1 MSEPGRLRLVLRYA
15 DLGIAT
21 YASLQIVGQ
30 PSRTVT
36 WVLEEP
42 LLLAALQ
49 ELAAALPEPHG
60 TETRRDAIE
69 RALTSGP
76 FAKPDTELTVAYILG
91 VLLIG
96 TPGWQLLAECMTSPR
111 AVLFVSPSAR
121 LARVPWGLLAIP
133 KSGPSKEELVR
144 ARQDAITASG
154 RAAAQ
159 IPWQLDNIDQLTDG
173 HRLMEL
179 VDVLMA
185 VPPNIVHSPRTPAGW
200 DARRDEP
207 PLLILD
213 PRVPGQR
220 PDSALGSVLGRPAPH
235 TPVARHFAELIERRP
250 TLPHAGTVVDLF
262 RRQDADRAWLA
273 GLLAQTPCRLL
284 YVGHASSADNQ
295 HDEGTRADRAAL
307 HLADT
312 AAIPGDANAIG
323 DHRPLT
329 ASDLMALRLP
339 MPPRVALLAC
349 GSGGDYQFDEAT
361 GLVAAMILNGAQL
374 VTATLWSLPTTAA
387 YRQFTESSDAP
398 GSESADPMADLVVAV
413 DTSHDSAEEAG
424 CAVNR
429 WQREQMRR
437 WRDGDVGASPL
448 YWAALVTFAV
458 DGAR

>member
-1 MSEPGRLRLVLRYA
+1 MSNPDRLTLVLRYA
-15 DLGIAT
+15 DVGIAT
-21 YASLQIVGQ
+21 YASLRIVGQ
-30 PSRTVT
+30 PARTAA
-36 WVLEEP
+36 WVVEEP

-49 ELAAALPEPHG
+49 ELDDALPEPHG
-60 TETRRDAIE
+60 SESRRDAIE
-69 RALTSGP
+69 RALTTGP
-76 FAKPDTELTVAYILG
+76 FAAPDTELTLAYILG

-96 TPGWQLLAECMTSPR
+96 TPGWQLLAECVASPR

-154 RAAAQ
+154 RTAAQ
-159 IPWQLDNIDQLTDG
+159 IPWQLADIREHTDG
-173 HRLMEL
+173 HRLIEL

-185 VPPNIVHSPRTPAGW
+185 VPPNIVHSPRTPAGR
-200 DARRDEP
+200 DAQRDGA
-207 PLLILD
+207 PLLVLD

-220 PDSALGSVLGRPAPH
+220 PDSALGSVLGRPSPH
-235 TPVARHFAELIERRP
+235 TQVAQHFAELMKRRP
-250 TLPHAGTVVDLF
+250 VLPHVDAVVGLF
-262 RRQDADRAWLA
+262 RRQDADRTWLA
-273 GLLAQTPCRLL
+273 ALLAQIPCRLL
-284 YVGHASSADNQ
+284 YVGHASSADDD
-295 HDEGTRADRAAL
+295 HDHGTRADRAAL

-312 AAIPGDANAIG
+312 ADIPGDANAIG

-329 ASDLMALRLP
+329 ASDLMTLRLP

-361 GLVAAMILNGAQL
+361 GLVAAIILSGAQL
-374 VTATLWSLPTTAA
+374 VTATLWSLPTTGA
-387 YRQFTESSDAP
+387 YRQFTKAASAA
-398 GSESADPMADLVVAV
+398 ADPMAEVVAAV
-413 DTSHDSAEEAG
+413 DDAHEAADDAG

-437 WRDGDVGASPL
+437 WRDGVVTASPL
-448 YWAALVTFAV
+448 YWAALITFAV

>member
-1 MSEPGRLRLVLRYA
+1 MSEPGRLTLVLRYA

-21 YASLQIVGQ
+21 YASMQIVGQ

-42 LLLAALQ
+42 LLLAALR
-49 ELAAALPEPHG
+49 ELTAALPEPHG
-60 TETRRDAIE
+60 AETRHDAIE
-69 RALTSGP
+69 RALATGP

-96 TPGWQLLAECMTSPR
+96 TPGWQLLAECVASPR

-154 RAAAQ
+154 RTAAQ
-159 IPWQLDNIDQLTDG
+159 IPWRLGNIDELTDG

-200 DARRDEP
+200 DARREGP
-207 PLLILD
+207 PLLVLD

-220 PDSALGSVLGRPAPH
+220 PDSALGSVLGRPSPH
-235 TPVARHFAELIERRP
+235 TPVAAHFAGLIERRP
-250 TLPHAGTVVDLF
+250 VLPRADTVLDLF
-262 RRQDADRAWLA
+262 RRQDADRAWL
-273 GLLAQTPCRLL
+273 GELLAQTPCRLL
-284 YVGHASSADNQ
+284 YVGHASSADDQ
-295 HDEGTRADRAAL
+295 HDQGTRADRAAL

-312 AAIPGDANAIG
+312 ADIPGDANAIG

-387 YRQFTESSDAP
+387 YRQFAELSGAP
-398 GSESADPMADLVVAV
+398 EPEPADPMAELVAAV
-413 DTSHDSAEEAG
+413 DGAHDAAREAG

-437 WRDGDVGASPL
+437 WRDGDLSASPL

-458 DGAR
+458 DGER

>member
-1 MSEPGRLRLVLRYA
+1 MTDRPTLVLRYA
-15 DLGIAT
+15 DLGSAT
-21 YASLQIVGQ
+21 YASLRVVGE
-30 PSRTVT
+30 PSRTVA

-42 LLLAALQ
+42 LLLAALA

-60 TETRRDAIE
+60 AEDRHGAIE
-69 RALTSGP
+69 RALSTGP
-76 FAKPDTELTVAYILG
+76 FAGPDTELTLAYMLG
-91 VLLIG
+91 VLLVG
-96 TPGWQLLAECMTSPR
+96 AAGWQLLAECAAAARP
-111 AVLFVSPSAR
+111 VLFVSPSAR

-154 RAAAQ
+154 RSAAQ
-159 IPWQLDNIDQLTDG
+159 IPWRLADIDALTDG

-179 VDVLMA
+179 LDVLMA

-200 DARRDEP
+200 DARRDRP
-207 PLLILD
+207 ALLVLD

-220 PDSALGSVLGRPAPH
+220 PDSALGSVLGRPSAH
-235 TPVARHFAELIERRP
+235 TPVARHFAELMRRRP
-250 TLPHAGTVVDLF
+250 VLPHADTVVELF

-273 GLLAQTPCRLL
+273 GLLAQNPCRLF
-284 YVGHASSADNQ
+284 YVGHASSAD
-295 HDEGTRADRAAL
+295 DDDAERDGRADRAAL

-312 AAIPGDANAIG
+312 AAIPGDANTIG

-361 GLVAAMILNGAQL
+361 GLVAAMILGGAQL
-374 VTATLWSLPTTAA
+374 VTATLWSLPTAAA
-387 YRQFTESSDAP
+387 YRRFGAAVAEQ
-398 GSESADPMADLVVAV
+398 ADPMADLVAAV
-413 DTSHDSAEEAG
+413 DSAHDAAEHAG

-429 WQREQMRR
+429 WQREQLRR
-437 WRDGDVGASPL
+437 WRDGDLTASPL

>member
-1 MSEPGRLRLVLRYA
+1 MTEPEPPTLVLRYA

-21 YASLQIVGQ
+21 YASLRVVGQ

-36 WVLEEP
+36 WVVEEP
-42 LLLAALQ
+42 LLLAALE
-49 ELAAALPEPHG
+49 ELAAALPEPQG
-60 TETRRDAIE
+60 AENRRAAIE
-69 RALTSGP
+69 RALSTGP
-76 FAKPDTELTVAYILG
+76 FAKPDTELTLAYILG

-96 TPGWQLLAECMTSPR
+96 TAGWQLLAECVSSPR

-133 KSGPSKEELVR
+133 KAGPSKEELVR

-159 IPWQLDNIDQLTDG
+159 IPWQLADIEAVTDG

-185 VPPNIVHSPRTPAGW
+185 VPPNIVHSPRTSPGW
-200 DARRDEP
+200 DARRDGP
-207 PLLILD
+207 PLLVLD

-220 PDSALGSVLGRPAPH
+220 PDSALGSVLGRPSPH
-235 TPVARHFAELIERRP
+235 TPVAQHFAEVMKRRP
-250 TLPHAGTVVDLF
+250 VLPHADAVVDLF

-273 GLLAQTPCRLL
+273 ELLAQTPSRLL
-284 YVGHASSADNQ
+284 YVGHASSAIDD
-295 HDEGTRADRAAL
+295 HDQRARADRAAL
-307 HLADT
+307 HLADR

-329 ASDLMALRLP
+329 AADLMGLRLP

-361 GLVAAMILNGAQL
+361 GLVAAMILGGAQV
-374 VTATLWSLPTTAA
+374 VTATLWSLPTAAA
-387 YRQFTESSDAP
+387 YRQFGTTAR
-398 GSESADPMADLVVAV
+398 ESADPMADLVAAV
-413 DTSHDSAEEAG
+413 DTAHDAAPDAG

-429 WQREQMRR
+429 WQREQMRY
-437 WRDGDVGASPL
+437 WRAGVLDASPL
-448 YWAALVTFAV
+448 YWAALATFAV